1 MQVFRFIMG
10 VAITIALLLA
20 GCGESEQGSQQA
32 TQGEDT
38 PTAKASETPMQ
49 TLKPTGSVTD
59 ELIELD
65 RPKEWLVEAED
76 ANLIGLE
83 RFNKED
89 ATGVVC
95 ISGSGYAGLFQE
107 NDSRLVFD
115 VNVPADGMYQLWF
128 WTAGNGSESYNT
140 IAVNER
146 TFYDVLYTK
155 SVEFEPSGIK
165 AWLSEGANTV
175 AIEKSW
181 GGIYVDCLWIEK
193 SEGISPNVYV
203 TNGDLV
209 NENASKNTK
218 RLMRYLAD
226 QYGKATISGQYH
238 YDAGV
243 DSLEFSEIYALTG
256 KYPAI
261 MGFDFMDYSPSRV
274 EYGAQTKQTEYAV
287 QWSDMGGIV
296 SIVWHWNAPKD
307 LLDTQEQPWWRGFYT
322 EATTFDLD
330 AALSDRDSLGY
341 ELILRDIDA
350 IAEQLKILAAED
362 IPVLWRPLHEASGG
376 WFWWGAYGEENYKIL
391 WKLMYERLTQTHGMN
406 NLIWVYN
413 GQHADWYPGNDY
425 VDIIGE
431 DVYTRPRDTE
441 SQYALF
447 EQALQ
452 YSDANKIIA
461 LSEIGVL
468 PSVDLMYTD
477 NACWSFFITWNGEVI
492 VDREEGCLSDLY
504 NEPEQL
510 IEVYQHEKII
520 TLDELPWVGNAE

>member
-1 MQVFRFIMG
+1 MRVFRFIIS
-10 VAITIALLLA
+10 VVITIALLLT
-20 GCGESEQGSQQA
+20 GCGVSEQESQQA
-32 TQGEDT
+32 TQSA
-38 PTAKASETPMQ
+38 AKATETSMQ
-49 TLKPTGSVTD
+49 TLKPNGSVTD
-59 ELIELD
+59 ELIE
-65 RPKEWLVEAED
+65 PESPNEWLFEAED

-83 RFNKED
+83 RFSKDD

-107 NDSRLVFD
+107 ENSWLVFD

-128 WTAGNGSESYNT
+128 WTAANGSESYNT
-140 IAVNER
+140 IAVNGR
-146 TFYDVLYTK
+146 TFYDALYTK
-155 SVEFEPSGIK
+155 SGEFEPSGIK
-165 AWLSEGANTV
+165 AQLIKGANTV

-181 GGIYVDCLWIEK
+181 GGIYVDCLWVEK
-193 SEGISPNVYV
+193 SEGISPSVYV
-203 TNGDLV
+203 TNGTLV
-209 NENASKNTK
+209 NEKASKNTK

-238 YDAGV
+238 YNAGV
-243 DSLEFSEIYALTG
+243 DSLEFSEIYGLTG

-287 QWSDMGGIV
+287 EWSHMGGIV

-330 AALSDRDSLGY
+330 AALSDENSLGY

-376 WFWWGAYGEENYKIL
+376 WFWWGAYGEENFKTL
-391 WKLMYERLTQTHGMN
+391 WKLMYERLTQTHGLN

-413 GQHADWYPGNDY
+413 GQHADWYPGDDF

-431 DVYTRPRDTE
+431 DVYTRPHDTE
-441 SQYALF
+441 SQYTLF

-452 YSDANKIIA
+452 YSDTNKIIA

-468 PSVDLMYTD
+468 PSVDLMYAD
-477 NACWSFFITWNGEVI
+477 NARWSFFITWNGDVI
-492 VDREEGCLSDLY
+492 VDREEERLSDLY
-504 NEPEQL
+504 NEPEHL

-520 TLDELPWVGNAE
+520 TLDELPWVVNAE